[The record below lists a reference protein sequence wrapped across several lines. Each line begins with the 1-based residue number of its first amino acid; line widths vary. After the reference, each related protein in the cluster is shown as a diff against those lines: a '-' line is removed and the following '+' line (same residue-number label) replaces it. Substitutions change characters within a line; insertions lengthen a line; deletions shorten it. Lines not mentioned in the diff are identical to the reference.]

1 MSTLFIF
8 EFEEDFIYL
17 KKLLNKNEKLIIVS
31 TNYIV
36 SNLLQKKKLNI

>member
-36 SNLLQKKKLNI
+36 SNLLQKKKN